1 LKFREKFKLNKN
13 TKLNIG
19 ILKNRDQDKLS
30 FDKIGKMY
38 GIPSSEALEQYKT
51 LKQIDSEGDYTWLTG
66 LSDRAQNQLKKTP
79 YTNLATLTHDVL
91 SEKVDLEDFSW
102 IGHKV
107 ALEIRR
113 WLLKNRRIKERRNT
127 ERRKRK

>member
-1 LKFREKFKLNKN
+1 MKNNIKLN
-13 TKLNIG
+13 TG
-19 ILKNRDQDKLS
+19 IIKNRDEDKLS

-38 GIPSSEALEQYKT
+38 GIPSSEAHRQYKA
-51 LKQIDSEGDYTWLTG
+51 LKRIAEEGDYSWLAG
-66 LSDRAQNQLKKTP
+66 LSDRACNQLKKTP
-79 YTNLATLTHDVL
+79 YTNLKSLAQDVL

-113 WLLKNRRIKERRNT
+113 WLIKKRRVNERRQSD
-127 ERRKRK
+127 RRNLN

>member
-1 LKFREKFKLNKN
+1 MNKN

-51 LKQIDSEGDYTWLTG
+51 LKQIDIEGDYTWLSG
-66 LSDRAQNQLKKTP
+66 LSQRAQNQLKRTP
-79 YTNLATLTHDVL
+79 YKDIKTLTHDVMTG
-91 SEKVDLEDFSW
+91 SVDLEEFPW

-113 WLLKNRRIKERRNT
+113 WIMLCRRSQGD
-127 ERRKRK
+127 RRKLDRRKTK